1 LNCESRGIA
10 ITPIEGFKFFGSA
23 VPYLPCYLTTK
34 RIYISPQFLVTFIS
48 CMPYDYRIF
57 IVSYCRED
65 IDRQCM
71 SSVTLWRVR
80 VTIVAVESNIP

>member
-1 LNCESRGIA
+1 MNCKNRGIA

-23 VPYLPCYLTTK
+23 VSYLLPYLTIG
-34 RIYISPQFLVTFIS
+34 RIYISPQYLVTFIS
-48 CMPYDYRIF
+48 CMGHDYMIF
-57 IVSYCRED
+57 IVSYCREN

-80 VTIVAVESNIP
+80 VTIVAVGSNRP